1 MGFLTSQV
9 DNLEDYNSDRK
20 DALAFDV
27 KNMGYADYD
36 EIDKAF
42 KKLGHDD
49 LDAQDFSEDI
59 YEICQFDNETIFHDI
74 EDYLEVPFY
83 AMGRMGGHWGVLCE
97 DVCDK
102 DLVDVEIN
110 EKELWK
116 YIEKNYD
123 LNDYDDI
130 WDIDCEDVGRYA
142 DENCFNFVA
151 DKDFVKH
158 LNDAWD
164 EIKKQS
170 DYMLTYDY
178 AEYIAERLIEDN
190 FLESKNSTRKPI
202 KESVDKTFFDWMC
215 DKDFF
220 KGISK
225 QVTKKEKCQ
234 FDFYKTLDSYAWL
247 ITYKEGESL
256 QIYMDKRTNDIF
268 IHVNKNGKSGKDF
281 KFPQLTFND
290 SVDELLDI
298 IIRYVQGNFDSSWY
312 ESKKF
317 ARKSIKEQF
326 VGKGEGGYRKPNK
339 TKFNSGICLDSNGVK
354 HTVIFDTRVED
365 FIVWVDNDNYLMWYV
380 SSPQSLLNN
389 LAESDLDENLILDI
403 VALWEKLPKKRIKN

>member
-1 MGFLTSQV
+1 
-9 DNLEDYNSDRK
+9 
-20 DALAFDV
+20 
-27 KNMGYADYD
+27 MGYADYD

-190 FLESKNSTRKPI
+190 FLESKKSTRKSL
-202 KESVDKTFFDWMC
+202 KESVEFSKEKDIYIAQVKDSSISFAYTPIDTDGDFNGYFVFDGDAVIEYLNWKGADVNDMLKAF
-215 DKDFF
+215 DDFEKAVKKYTSKGDAKIIIKDFHD
-220 KGISK
+220 KLGI
-225 QVTKKEKCQ
+225 
-234 FDFYKTLDSYAWL
+234 
-247 ITYKEGESL
+247 
-256 QIYMDKRTNDIF
+256 
-268 IHVNKNGKSGKDF
+268 
-281 KFPQLTFND
+281 
-290 SVDELLDI
+290 
-298 IIRYVQGNFDSSWY
+298 
-312 ESKKF
+312 
-317 ARKSIKEQF
+317 
-326 VGKGEGGYRKPNK
+326 
-339 TKFNSGICLDSNGVK
+339 
-354 HTVIFDTRVED
+354 
-365 FIVWVDNDNYLMWYV
+365 
-380 SSPQSLLNN
+380 
-389 LAESDLDENLILDI
+389 
-403 VALWEKLPKKRIKN
+403 

>member
-1 MGFLTSQV
+1 MITIKDMNERWLNEVKDYIIDSTIREYNIAYWDFLTSQV
-9 DNLEDYNSDRK
+9 DNLEYYYSDRK

-36 EIDKAF
+36 EVNKAF
-42 KKLGHDD
+42 KKLGHED

-102 DLVDVEIN
+102 YLVDVEIN

-158 LNDAWD
+158 LNNAWD

-190 FLESKNSTRKPI
+190 FLESK
-202 KESVDKTFFDWMC
+202 ES
-215 DKDFF
+215 
-220 KGISK
+220 
-225 QVTKKEKCQ
+225 
-234 FDFYKTLDSYAWL
+234 
-247 ITYKEGESL
+247 
-256 QIYMDKRTNDIF
+256 
-268 IHVNKNGKSGKDF
+268 
-281 KFPQLTFND
+281 
-290 SVDELLDI
+290 
-298 IIRYVQGNFDSSWY
+298 
-312 ESKKF
+312 
-317 ARKSIKEQF
+317 ARKSIKKSKIMSYDEFQDICEEESNDVVHFHEYKGAYF
-326 VGKGEGGYRKPNK
+326 VILGKEKECEK
-339 TKFNSGICLDSNGVK
+339 
-354 HTVIFDTRVED
+354 
-365 FIVWVDNDNYLMWYV
+365 
-380 SSPQSLLNN
+380 LNN
-389 LAESDLDENLILDI
+389 ILRDEYNFSTTYYKILDPHSGFSGYFEI
-403 VALWEKLPKKRIKN
+403 MCV